1 MSETKQKSFEERFF
15 DTGTLKGLAQAEKY
29 KARLNNKYVR
39 VTVIPAGLNRVRIM
53 GDDTERVPDGFGG
66 VQ

>member
-39 VTVIPAGLNRVRIM
+39 VTVIPAGLNRVRIV
-53 GDDTERVPDGFGG
+53 GAVRF
-66 VQ
+66 